1 MKRVSSGFISRTSD
15 WYDFDCKVKFH
26 EVISTENN
34 AANNERYL
42 MGVEYFPLS
51 MVSALVFT
59 WLFTDI
65 TYDSIHSSNDTI
77 LKSESHWTGFKF
89 IQPLLWLSFANRLIW
104 RIILGRMIPI
114 QIDDDDQSH
123 NWSNQPRSD
132 EDPAATVIQDIFNS
146 RPLKSSLYVKS

>member
-1 MKRVSSGFISRTSD
+1 MFSFVKRVSSGFISRTSD

-26 EVISTENN
+26 EAILTENN

-42 MGVEYFPLS
+42 IGVEYFPLS

-77 LKSESHWTGFKF
+77 LKSESHWTGF
-89 IQPLLWLSFANRLIW
+89 IQPLLWLSFQTDW
-104 RIILGRMIPI
+104 YGESFLGRMIPI

-132 EDPAATVIQDIFNS
+132 EDPAATVIQEAFNS
-146 RPLKSSLYVKS
+146 RPLKSS